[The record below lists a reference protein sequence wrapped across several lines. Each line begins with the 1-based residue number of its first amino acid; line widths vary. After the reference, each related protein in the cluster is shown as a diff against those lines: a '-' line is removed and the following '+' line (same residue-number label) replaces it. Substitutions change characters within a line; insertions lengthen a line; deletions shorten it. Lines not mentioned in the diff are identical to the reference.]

1 MSQIICSD
9 QKIVDSILRKSIVE
23 SGIREIGHQV
33 NSLLKSESWC
43 PTTYKHFTG
52 AKSVSNFVQNK
63 KEFIESRE
71 LSIGFGPDIEKND
84 TVLYVPILRTLR
96 LLLSHEHVHGEVFK
110 GTTENTE
117 VVIR

>member
-1 MSQIICSD
+1 MQSQY
-9 QKIVDSILRKSIVE
+9 QILYRIRKSLL
-23 SGIREIGHQV
+23 
-33 NSLLKSESWC
+33 SLENL
-43 PTTYKHFTG
+43 
-52 AKSVSNFVQNK
+52 
-63 KEFIESRE
+63 